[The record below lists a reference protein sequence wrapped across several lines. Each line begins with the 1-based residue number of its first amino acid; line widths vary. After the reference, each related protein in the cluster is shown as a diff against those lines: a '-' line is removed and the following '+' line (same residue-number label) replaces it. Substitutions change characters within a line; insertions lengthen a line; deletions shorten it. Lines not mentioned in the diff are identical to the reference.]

1 MQPTGHVDIA
11 AAGLNADMM
20 SINFST
26 DRRRIASAIDRLLPG
41 SEKLMPVKAPP
52 P

>member
-1 MQPTGHVDIA
+1 MRPTGHVDIA

-26 DRRRIASAIDRLLPG
+26 DRRRKASAMIGCCRVL
-41 SEKLMPVKAPP
+41 KN
-52 P
+52 

>member
-20 SINFST
+20 SVNFST
-26 DRRRIASAIDRLLPG
+26 DCRRKVPAIDRLRRG
-41 SEKLMPVKAPP
+41 SEKLMPVKASP
-52 P
+52 